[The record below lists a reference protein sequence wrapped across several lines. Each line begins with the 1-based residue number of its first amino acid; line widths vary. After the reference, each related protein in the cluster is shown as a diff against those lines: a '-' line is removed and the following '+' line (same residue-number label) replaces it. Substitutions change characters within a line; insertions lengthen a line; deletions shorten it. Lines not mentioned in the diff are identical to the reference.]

1 MSNSATITPD
11 QLRTVLVHT
20 ELSGKTGDANHFS
33 YGGLSNSS
41 ASFGQMQFDVGANP
55 AAQTFLL
62 NNGFDSD
69 DIAKLSTQGKLSD
82 KDQTTLDTKLKA
94 IPEAAMAQFTSQQMD
109 DTIGRVGDIVDKVR
123 KQNPAA
129 ADAIV
134 NDKKLQ
140 LGIADYANQF
150 SPGRK
155 NSSDDE
161 LAGFLAGKLER
172 GIQAGNPP
180 TRDDMQS
187 FIGRKPYGLNPD
199 NAHAVKGREDR
210 FNEAMAELK
219 LGPPSK
225 ASTHNLEKAGSVL
238 KPGSRGEAVGAL
250 QADLAYLGYNDSKGR
265 PLKPDNDFGPDTD
278 AAVRAFQRDHGLE
291 QNGVGPKTQHAIQTA
306 LAPLKQHDA
315 GLLPAVS
322 AMSSLPS
329 APGVDDPRNALNPNH
344 GLYEKLQQRIPDAS
358 EERLLQFTAACHANK
373 ITGENLS
380 TIRLDETNMK
390 MNFHGSSFL
399 STSATVDL
407 STPPPQPQHAI
418 QQIQQHDQQQ
428 AQMMGQIQAQNAQP
442 NQQATQG
449 PVPGSPGR

>member
-1 MSNSATITPD
+1 MSSSATITREE
-11 QLRTVLVHT
+11 LRTVLIAT
-20 ELSGKTGDANHFS
+20 ELGGKVGDSDHFS
-33 YGGLSNSS
+33 YAKLANSS
-41 ASFGQMQFDVGANP
+41 SSFGQMQFDVDANP
-55 AAQTFLL
+55 AARTFLKD
-62 NNGFDSD
+62 NGFDAA
-69 DIAKLSTQGKLSD
+69 DISTLRNHEKLSGKNQVS
-82 KDQTTLDTKLKA
+82 LDTKLQA
-94 IPEAAMAQFTSQQMD
+94 IPTAKIEEFTNQQLD
-109 DTIGRVGDIVDKVR
+109 VTIDRVGGIIDDVR
-123 KQNPAA
+123 KQSPAA

-134 NDKKLQ
+134 KDSKLQ

-150 SPGRK
+150 SPRH
-155 NSSDDE
+155 DHQ
-161 LAGFLAGKLER
+161 LAAFLAGKPEL
-172 GIQAGNPP
+172 GIQAGYPP
-180 TRDDMQS
+180 SRDDMQN
-187 FIGRKPYGLNPD
+187 FIGSTAYGRDPG
-199 NAHAVKGREDR
+199 NARGVEGRAEH
-210 FNEAMAELK
+210 FNQAMAELK
-219 LGPPSK
+219 LGPAVTTHDHHVSSK
-225 ASTHNLEKAGSVL
+225 PPSVL
-238 KPGSRGEAVGAL
+238 SLGSHGEAVGAL
-250 QADLAYLGYNDSKGR
+250 QADLASLGYTDSKGR
-265 PLKPDNDFGPDTD
+265 PLKPDNDFGHDTD

-380 TIRLDETNMK
+380 TIHLDETNMK

-399 STSATVDL
+399 STPATVDL
-407 STPPPQPQHAI
+407 STPPPQPQQAI

>member
-1 MSNSATITPD
+1 
-11 QLRTVLVHT
+11 
-20 ELSGKTGDANHFS
+20 
-33 YGGLSNSS
+33 
-41 ASFGQMQFDVGANP
+41 
-55 AAQTFLL
+55 
-62 NNGFDSD
+62 
-69 DIAKLSTQGKLSD
+69 
-82 KDQTTLDTKLKA
+82 
-94 IPEAAMAQFTSQQMD
+94 
-109 DTIGRVGDIVDKVR
+109 
-123 KQNPAA
+123 
-129 ADAIV
+129 
-134 NDKKLQ
+134 
-140 LGIADYANQF
+140 
-150 SPGRK
+150 
-155 NSSDDE
+155 
-161 LAGFLAGKLER
+161 LAGKSEFLGASGR
-172 GIQAGNPP
+172 TVQAGTPP
-180 TRDDMQS
+180 TREDLQT
-187 FIGRKPYGLNPD
+187 FISSTSYGCDPA
-199 NAHAVKGREDR
+199 NAKGVAGREEH
-210 FNEAMAELK
+210 FNQAMVELK
-219 LGPPSK
+219 LSPAVKSSSHTSEATG
-225 ASTHNLEKAGSVL
+225 STLKRGSH
-238 KPGSRGEAVGAL
+238 GEVVGAL
-250 QADLAYLGYNDSKGR
+250 QADLASLGYTDSKGR
-265 PLKPDNDFGPDTD
+265 PLKPDNDFGHDTD